1 MLTYAV
7 RRILYSIPVL
17 VATSFLIFTF
27 VSVAGDP
34 LARLRANPSIT
45 AAQLKSIAHSKNL
58 DKPVIVRYGFWV
70 RDAVTKQFGTTL
82 FGNRRIWPDLERV
95 MGHTLQF
102 ILSAIIISVLL
113 GIAIGVCSALRQY
126 SLFDYTTTTLSF
138 VGFALPVFWLAL
150 MLQVVVVQ
158 IYLSWH
164 IRLLY
169 TSGLSSPNPGHGLHF
184 LLDRVQHLALPV
196 IALSVLSIATHSRY
210 MRASML
216 DVLNSDY
223 LRTARAKGLIE
234 RRVVLRHAL
243 RNALIPMIT
252 IVALD
257 FGGLFAGAI
266 VTETI
271 FTLDGMGYYFINSLQ
286 ASDPYPVMAW
296 LMVVATMVIVFNL
309 VADILYGVADPRIRY
324 D

>member
-1 MLTYAV
+1 
-7 RRILYSIPVL
+7 
-17 VATSFLIFTF
+17 
-27 VSVAGDP
+27 
-34 LARLRANPSIT
+34 
-45 AAQLKSIAHSKNL
+45 
-58 DKPVIVRYGFWV
+58 
-70 RDAVTKQFGTTL
+70 
-82 FGNRRIWPDLERV
+82 
-95 MGHTLQF
+95 
-102 ILSAIIISVLL
+102 
-113 GIAIGVCSALRQY
+113 
-126 SLFDYTTTTLSF
+126 
-138 VGFALPVFWLAL
+138 
-150 MLQVVVVQ
+150 
-158 IYLSWH
+158 
-164 IRLLY
+164 
-169 TSGLSSPNPGHGLHF
+169 
-184 LLDRVQHLALPV
+184 
-196 IALSVLSIATHSRY
+196 